1 MLRVAVS
8 LAAVL
13 GLLWFLHRRLSRSTS
28 RTREPQAITV
38 LGRQGVGAKAQ
49 IVIVRT
55 EDARYVLGV
64 TEHGVSVIDKL
75 PADSAGP
82 PPADDFDRLLE
93 SALADDAVARATEAG
108 GTASGSAIDD
118 DAAAAPSQR
127 LRVRHRNDPLHGSIL
142 SPSTWRQTAE
152 ALRRVR

>member
-13 GLLWFLHRRLSRSTS
+13 GLLWFLHRRISRSTN

-49 IVIVRT
+49 VVIVRT

-75 PADSAGP
+75 TPDAAAPTADE
-82 PPADDFDRLLE
+82 FDRLLA
-93 SALADDAVARATEAG
+93 SALADDARGRRTDAVT
-108 GTASGSAIDD
+108 TASDLPVAE
-118 DAAAAPSQR
+118 DAAAPPATR
-127 LRVRHRNDPLHGSIL
+127 LRVRHRNDPLNGSIL

>member
-13 GLLWFLHRRLSRSTS
+13 GLLWFLHRRISRSTN
-28 RTREPQAITV
+28 RTREQQAITV

-49 IVIVRT
+49 VVIVRT
-55 EDARYVLGV
+55 EEARYVLGV

-75 PADSAGP
+75 PPEPAVP
-82 PPADDFDRLLE
+82 TADDFDRLLA
-93 SALADDAVARATEAG
+93 SALADDARVRATDAG
-108 GTASGSAIDD
+108 TTMSAEDAPE
-118 DAAAAPSQR
+118 DAAAPPAKR